1 MRKEYISFNSE
12 LPVKIFYSSVQE
24 YPLHWH
30 NCIEIIYV
38 LKGRIKISSNTDNF
52 EISENQLEIINIDE
66 AHSISS
72 DDENKLL
79 LFHIDPLFFA
89 KYYKDVANIF
99 FYTDSSSIDSQT
111 GDEYNELRTFLSELL
126 YEYVQKQENYD
137 EEIESILINLL
148 FHLINNFHYL
158 LYEQEELKDNKAQ
171 LERYHRISTYIYTNY
186 NKNITLQEIAKKEF
200 LSPHYLSHEIK
211 YATGSNFTDILNLT
225 RIEESIKF
233 LLASDMSIS
242 EISDEVG
249 FSHVRYLNKHFKIRY
264 NCTPL
269 QFKRKNK
276 VSFEEYEK
284 LKSVVDLPLDDSI
297 TFISSYLEDY
307 ERYNYENKL
316 WSIHVDMAN
325 SQGVFKE
332 KFREIISLGDAF
344 DLLID
349 DNRDILEELQG
360 EIHFIHGRLENFFNE
375 DMGVFKGGSFYNW
388 NRARTVLEFLAFINI
403 NPLIVLDN
411 KSFSIEDY
419 KKVLDSFFS
428 YFLDIETVDLSLIKF
443 QIGSNLD
450 DDLKLALRNHISEI
464 LNYEVLIN
472 IFTQNRRLN
481 ALYDTAYML
490 PYIIHKEIF
499 KNDDMSS
506 LRAFDVLERETYLNN
521 EVFIGSSGL
530 INDMAIRKPSYYAYY
545 LMSKLSGEVVSKDN
559 GYIVTKNSE
568 GFNILLYTYDEL
580 LDNLLDTESILT
592 KRGISKTIEK
602 KISLNLTNVNKD
614 SRIIFYEINEKTGSS
629 YNYWLSMGKPDR
641 LSIGEKEILSKAS
654 FPKIE
659 FKYAKKSSVL
669 NIITQLKGFGA
680 TLIIIRPMGKKVK
693 NQRHS

>member
-1 MRKEYISFNSE
+1 MRKEYTFFNSA
-12 LPVKIFYSSVQE
+12 LPVKVFYSSVLE

-30 NCIEIIYV
+30 NCIEILYV
-38 LKGRIKISSNTDNF
+38 LKGEIKLSINTNNF
-52 EISENQLEIINIDE
+52 HISENQLQIINIDE

-72 DDENKLL
+72 NADSKLL
-79 LFHIDPLFFA
+79 LFHIDPSFFA
-89 KYYKDVANIF
+89 KYYKDIHNIF
-99 FYTDSSSIDSQT
+99 FYTDSSNIESQK
-111 GDEYNELRTFLSELL
+111 GDEYDELRIFLSEIL
-126 YEYVQKQENYD
+126 YEYVQKQENYH
-137 EEIESILINLL
+137 EEIEDILINLL

-158 LYEQEELKDNKAQ
+158 IYEQEALRDNKEQ
-171 LERYHRISTYIYTNY
+171 LERYHRISKYIYNNY
-186 NKNITLQEIAKKEF
+186 KNNITLQEIAKKEF

-211 YATGSNFTDILNLT
+211 YATGSNFTDLLNLT
-225 RIEESIKF
+225 RVEESVK
-233 LLASDMSIS
+233 LLLDSEISIS
-242 EISDEVG
+242 EISEEVG
-249 FSHVRYLNKHFKIRY
+249 FSHVRYLNKHFKILY

-276 VSFEEYEK
+276 VSAEEYEK
-284 LKSVVDLPLDDSI
+284 LKSVIDLPLDKSI
-297 TFISSYLEDY
+297 TFLSSYLEDY

-316 WSIHVDMAN
+316 WSIHVDMGN
-325 SQGVFKE
+325 SQGIFHE

-388 NRARTVLEFLAFINI
+388 NRVRTVLEFLNFINI

-411 KSFSIEDY
+411 NIFSLEDY

-428 YFLDIETVDLSLIKF
+428 YFLDIETADLSLVKF

-450 DDLKLALRNHISEI
+450 ENLKTALKNHISEVFK
-464 LNYEVLIN
+464 NEVLLT
-472 IFTQNRRLN
+472 IFTQDRRLN
-481 ALYDTAYML
+481 PLYDTAYML

-499 KNDDMSS
+499 QNEDMSS
-506 LRAFDVLERETYLNN
+506 LRAFDVLEREIYLNN

-545 LMSKLSGEVVSKDN
+545 LMSKLSGEVVSKDK

-580 LDNLLDTESILT
+580 LDNILDTESILT

-680 TLIIIRPMGKKVK
+680 TLIIIRPMGKKIK